1 MPLNDRPRYYK
12 RDGTP
17 YPNTSQNEALNAW
30 AKDLEND
37 DYKRVG
43 WTEVNEVKISTVWI
57 GLDHSFGIGEKPL
70 IFETMIFG
78 GIHNGYQERYSTE
91 EEAQEGHQR
100 AVQMVKEDNE
110 KGIPN

>member
-1 MPLNDRPRYYK
+1 MQLNDRPRYYK

-17 YPNTSQNEALNAW
+17 YPNNSQKEALNAW
-30 AKDLEND
+30 VNDLENE

-43 WTEVNEVKISTVWI
+43 LTEINEVKVSTVWL

-78 GIHNGYQERYSTE
+78 GAHNGYQERYSTE
-91 EEAQEGHQR
+91 EEAREGHKR
-100 AVQMVKEDNE
+100 AVELVSKTETVHA
-110 KGIPN
+110 